1 MKGLKAEMSHFL
13 ISIFGAPIRGPIT
26 RYLVPKFETI
36 NEKYAKNWTL
46 NGLKP
51 NGAPNRAPNMYQEST
66 PIIFSLQTCIRGPG
80 LGPPGSQIFKKP
92 GFLHFWPKYM

>member
-1 MKGLKAEMSHFL
+1 MSYFL

-36 NEKYAKNWTL
+36 NEEYAKNWTL

-51 NGAPNRAPNMYQEST
+51 SGAPNMYQEST

-80 LGPPGSQIFKKP
+80 LGPWIPNLQKNRIFA
-92 GFLHFWPKYM
+92 FLAEIPVI